1 MGIST
6 LVRKARDAAKH
17 CIMQSVAPRTPTQQ
31 RMMASNVSSAEAE
44 NTWIPAQV
52 TSVSQ
57 DTITIIS
64 DEKQPSLVS
73 QLRFNCFRLVHII
86 NLNIRKKETKKPL
99 ISGASDSLRDL
110 WLEMEIPDQDRIKRN
125 TCCWLELSGTVGGFM
140 FLWVCF
146 FFWLCCC
153 FCLFLPYPKHLKV
166 LHSLWETSNNNKLFF

>member
-6 LVRKARDAAKH
+6 LVREASDAAKH
-17 CIMQSVAPRTPTQQ
+17 CIMQSVAPQQ

-86 NLNIRKKETKKPL
+86 NLNIRKKETKKPTHFR
-99 ISGASDSLRDL
+99 AL
-110 WLEMEIPDQDRIKRN
+110 WFVKGPLTWDGNPRSRQNQKEYLLLARTFWNCGRFYV
-125 TCCWLELSGTVGGFM
+125 LVGF
-140 FLWVCF
+140 FCF
-146 FFWLCCC
+146 FFFLALLLL
-153 FCLFLPYPKHLKV
+153 LFIFAIP
-166 LHSLWETSNNNKLFF
+166 

>member
-6 LVRKARDAAKH
+6 LVREARDAAKH
-17 CIMQSVAPRTPTQQ
+17 CIMQSVAPQQ

-73 QLRFNCFRLVHII
+73 QLRFNCFSLVHII
-86 NLNIRKKETKKPL
+86 NLNIRKKETKKTTHFRTL
-99 ISGASDSLRDL
+99 
-110 WLEMEIPDQDRIKRN
+110 
-125 TCCWLELSGTVGGFM
+125 
-140 FLWVCF
+140 
-146 FFWLCCC
+146 
-153 FCLFLPYPKHLKV
+153 
-166 LHSLWETSNNNKLFF
+166 